1 MITYD
6 KYDGV
11 NCIRTYPNTYT
22 DYIPSTVR
30 FTDKEKNQA
39 ERSLYSNYWREQIDM
54 YGQKI
59 LYYRNLYNLND
70 GDNTYGEMTLN
81 RYEEPKE
88 MIMLFTLTENALVL
102 SKFGY
107 QSDDQVTAYLHIS
120 SFYVNYPPILNE
132 EGMPILSGPRKI
144 EPKAGDVFK
153 LVEYGSDRPGERDGK
168 MYEITERC
176 DEDNSKINPLAGHY
190 VWLLKAKRF
199 ENSFENIPREKGDY
213 QVHDDTFYGD
223 LSGSFVTPPTRDPS
237 YPQDADMES
246 KEKVYDMSVNDTLEY
261 GGYY

>member
-6 KYDGV
+6 KYTGV
-11 NCIRTYPNTYT
+11 NCIRTYPDIFNE
-22 DYIPSTVR
+22 YIAPTIR
-30 FTDKEKNQA
+30 FTDKEKNSG
-39 ERSLYSNYWREQIDM
+39 ERAVYSNYWREQIDM

-59 LYYRNLYNLND
+59 LYYKNKYNVLS
-70 GDNTYGEMTLN
+70 GDNVYGEMPLN
-81 RYEEPKE
+81 EFEPPKE

-120 SFYVNYPPILNE
+120 SFYIHYPP
-132 EGMPILSGPRKI
+132 SY

-190 VWLLKAKRF
+190 VWLLKAKRL
-199 ENSFENIPREKGDY
+199 EYSFEDIPQEKGNY

-223 LSGSFVTPPTRDPS
+223 LSGSTTTPTQRVSS
-237 YPQDADMES
+237 YPQDPDSES
-246 KEKVYDMSVNDTLEY
+246 KKFVFDMSVNDTLQY

>member
-6 KYDGV
+6 KYNGV
-11 NCIRTYPNTYT
+11 NCIRTYPNNYT
-22 DYIPSTVR
+22 DYIQPTIR

-70 GDNTYGEMTLN
+70 GDNVYGEMTLN
-81 RYEEPKE
+81 RFEAPKE
-88 MIMLFTLTENALVL
+88 VIMLFTLTENALVL

-120 SFYVNYPPILNE
+120 SFYANYPPNL
-132 EGMPILSGPRKI
+132 

-176 DEDNSKINPLAGHY
+176 DEDNSAINPLAGHY
-190 VWLLKAKRF
+190 VWLLKAKRL
-199 ENSFENIPREKGDY
+199 EHSFENIPQERGNY

-223 LSGSFVTPPTRDPS
+223 LSGSRTVPPQRDPS
-237 YPQDADMES
+237 YPQDADNES
-246 KEKVYDMSVNDTLEY
+246 KEKVFDMSINNTLEY

>member
-6 KYDGV
+6 KYNGV
-11 NCIRTYPNTYT
+11 NCIRTYPNNYSEYT
-22 DYIPSTVR
+22 ASTVR
-30 FTDKEKNQA
+30 FTDKEKNVA
-39 ERSLYSNYWREQIDM
+39 ERSLYSNYWREQIDL

-59 LYYRNLYNLND
+59 LYYKNLYNLEQA
-70 GDNTYGEMTLN
+70 DNTYGEMPLN
-81 RYEEPKE
+81 QFETPKE
-88 MIMLFTLTENALVL
+88 MIMLFTLTENSLIL

-120 SFYVNYPPILNE
+120 SFYAHYPPNY
-132 EGMPILSGPRKI
+132 

-153 LVEYGSDRPGERDGK
+153 LVEYGSDRPNERDGK

-190 VWLLKAKRF
+190 IWLLKAKRL
-199 ENSFENIPREKGDY
+199 EHSFENLPQEKGNT

-223 LSGSFVTPPTRDPS
+223 LSGALVAPPQRDPS
-237 YPQDADMES
+237 YPQDSGTES
-246 KEKVYDMSVNDTLEY
+246 KEKVFDMSINDTLEY

>member
-1 MITYD
+1 MITFD
-6 KYDGV
+6 KYNGV
-11 NCIRTYPNTYT
+11 NCIRTYPNNYSEYT
-22 DYIPSTVR
+22 ESTLR
-30 FTDKEKNQA
+30 FTDKDKNVA
-39 ERSLYSNYWREQIDM
+39 ERSLYSNYWREQIDL

-59 LYYRNLYNLND
+59 LYYKNLYNLENA
-70 GDNTYGEMTLN
+70 DNTYGEMPLN
-81 RYEEPKE
+81 QFEAPKE
-88 MIMLFTLTENALVL
+88 MIMLFTLTENALIL

-120 SFYVNYPPILNE
+120 SFYVHYPPNY
-132 EGMPILSGPRKI
+132 

-153 LVEYGSDRPGERDGK
+153 LMEYGSDRPGERDGK

-190 VWLLKAKRF
+190 VWLLKAKRL
-199 ENSFENIPREKGDY
+199 EHSFENLPQERGNM

-223 LSGSFVTPPTRDPS
+223 LSGSLTVPAQRDPA
-237 YPQDADMES
+237 YPQDSDTES
-246 KEKVYDMSVNDTLEY
+246 KEKVFDMSINDTLEY

>member
-6 KYDGV
+6 KYTGV
-11 NCIRTYPNTYT
+11 NCIRTYPNNYL
-22 DYIPSTVR
+22 DYIQPTIR
-30 FTDKEKNQA
+30 FTDKDKNQA
-39 ERSLYSNYWREQIDM
+39 ERLLYSNYWREQIDM

-59 LYYRNLYNLND
+59 LYYRNLFNLQD
-70 GDNTYGEMTLN
+70 GDLTYGEMPLN
-81 RYEEPKE
+81 QFELPKT

-120 SFYVNYPPILNE
+120 SFYANYPPNL
-132 EGMPILSGPRKI
+132 

-176 DEDNSKINPLAGHY
+176 DEDNSQINPLGGHY
-190 VWLLKAKRF
+190 VWLLKAKRL
-199 ENSFENIPREKGDY
+199 EHSFENIPQERGNT
-213 QVHDDTFYGD
+213 QVYDDTFYGD
-223 LSGSFVTPPTRDPS
+223 LSGSKSVPPQREDS
-237 YPQDADMES
+237 YPQDPDSES
-246 KEKVYDMSVNDTLEY
+246 KKFVFDMSVNNTLEY

>member
-6 KYDGV
+6 KYTGV
-11 NCIRTYPNTYT
+11 NCIRTYPNNYLE
-22 DYIPSTVR
+22 YIQPTIR
-30 FTDKEKNQA
+30 FTDKDKNQA
-39 ERSLYSNYWREQIDM
+39 ERALYSNYWREQIDM

-59 LYYRNLYNLND
+59 LYYRNLFNLQD
-70 GDNTYGEMTLN
+70 GDLTYGEMPLN
-81 RYEEPKE
+81 QFELPKT
-88 MIMLFTLTENALVL
+88 MIMIMTLTENALVL

-120 SFYVNYPPILNE
+120 SFYAHYPPSL
-132 EGMPILSGPRKI
+132 

-176 DEDNSKINPLAGHY
+176 DEDNSQINPLGGHY
-190 VWLLKAKRF
+190 VWLLKAKRL
-199 ENSFENIPREKGDY
+199 EHSFEDLPQERGNT
-213 QVHDDTFYGD
+213 QVYDDTFYGD
-223 LSGSFVTPPTRDPS
+223 LSGSKTVPIKRDES
-237 YPQDADMES
+237 YPQDPDSES
-246 KEKVYDMSVNDTLEY
+246 KKFVFDMSVNDTLEY

>member
-6 KYDGV
+6 KYTGV
-11 NCIRTYPNTYT
+11 NCIRIYPNNYT
-22 DYIPSTVR
+22 DYIQPTIR
-30 FTDKEKNQA
+30 LTDKNKNGA
-39 ERSLYSNYWREQIDM
+39 ERALVSNYWREQIDM

-59 LYYRNLYNLND
+59 LYYRNLYNLNN
-70 GDNTYGEMTLN
+70 GDNIYGEMPLN
-81 RYEEPKE
+81 QFEAPKE

-120 SFYVNYPPILNE
+120 SFYASYPPNL
-132 EGMPILSGPRKI
+132 

-176 DEDNSKINPLAGHY
+176 DEDNSSINPLAGHY
-190 VWLLKAKRF
+190 VWLLKAKRLEF
-199 ENSFENIPREKGDY
+199 SWENLPQERGNA

-223 LSGSFVTPPTRDPS
+223 LSGSTTTPVQRVSS
-237 YPQDADMES
+237 YPQAADSES
-246 KEKVYDMSVNDTLEY
+246 KKFVFDMSLNDTLEY

>member
-6 KYDGV
+6 KYNGV
-11 NCIRTYPNTYT
+11 NCIRTYPNNYSEYT
-22 DYIPSTVR
+22 ASTVR
-30 FTDKEKNQA
+30 FTDKEKNVA
-39 ERSLYSNYWREQIDM
+39 ERSLYSNYWREQIDL

-59 LYYRNLYNLND
+59 LYYKNLYNLEQA
-70 GDNTYGEMTLN
+70 DNTYGEMPLN
-81 RYEEPKE
+81 QFETPKE
-88 MIMLFTLTENALVL
+88 MIMLFTLTENSLIL

-120 SFYVNYPPILNE
+120 SFYVHYPPNY
-132 EGMPILSGPRKI
+132 

-153 LVEYGSDRPGERDGK
+153 LVEYGSDRPNERDGK

-190 VWLLKAKRF
+190 IWLLKAKRL
-199 ENSFENIPREKGDY
+199 EHSFENLPQEKGNT

-223 LSGSFVTPPTRDPS
+223 LSGALVAPPQRDPS
-237 YPQDADMES
+237 YPQDSDTES
-246 KEKVYDMSVNDTLEY
+246 KEKVFDMSINDTLEY

>member
-6 KYDGV
+6 KYEGV
-11 NCIRTYPNTYT
+11 NCIRTYPNNYRE
-22 DYIPSTVR
+22 YIQPTIR
-30 FTDKEKNQA
+30 FTDKSKNQA
-39 ERSLYSNYWREQIDM
+39 ERALYSNYWREQIDM

-59 LYYRNLYNLND
+59 LYYRNLYNLQD
-70 GDNTYGEMTLN
+70 GDNTYGEMPLEQFELPT
-81 RYEEPKE
+81 E
-88 MIMLFTLTENALVL
+88 MIMLFTLTENAIVL

-120 SFYVNYPPILNE
+120 SFYAHYPPNL
-132 EGMPILSGPRKI
+132 

-176 DEDNSKINPLAGHY
+176 DEDNSKINPLGGHY
-190 VWLLKAKRF
+190 VWLLKAKRL
-199 ENSFENIPREKGDY
+199 EHSFENIPQEKGNT

-223 LSGSFVTPPTRDPS
+223 LSGSLSAPS
-237 YPQDADMES
+237 ERESTYPQDPDSES
-246 KEKVYDMSVNDTLEY
+246 KKFVFDMSVNDTLEY

>member
-6 KYDGV
+6 KYTGV
-11 NCIRTYPNTYT
+11 NCIRTYPDSFSN
-22 DYIPSTVR
+22 YIPSTIR
-30 FTDKEKNQA
+30 FTDKEKNGA
-39 ERSLYSNYWREQIDM
+39 ERAVYSNYWREQIDM

-59 LYYRNLYNLND
+59 LYYKNKYSVLSA
-70 GDNTYGEMTLN
+70 DNIYGEMPLN
-81 RYEEPKE
+81 EFESPKE

-107 QSDDQVTAYLHIS
+107 QSDDQVTVYLHIS
-120 SFYVNYPPILNE
+120 SFYAQYPP
-132 EGMPILSGPRKI
+132 SY

-153 LVEYGSDRPGERDGK
+153 LLEYGSDRPGERDGK

-199 ENSFENIPREKGDY
+199 EHSFENVPQEKGNY
-213 QVHDDTFYGD
+213 QVYDDTFYGD
-223 LSGSFVTPPTRDPS
+223 LSGTITTPTQRVSS
-237 YPQDADMES
+237 YPDDPDSES
-246 KEKVYDMSVNDTLEY
+246 KKFVFDMSVNDTLQY

>member
-6 KYDGV
+6 KYNGV
-11 NCIRTYPNTYT
+11 NCIRTYPNNYSE
-22 DYIPSTVR
+22 YVESTLR
-30 FTDKEKNQA
+30 FTDKEKNTA
-39 ERSLYSNYWREQIDM
+39 ERSLYSNYWREQIDL

-59 LYYRNLYNLND
+59 LYYKNLYNLQNA
-70 GDNTYGEMTLN
+70 DNTYGEMPLN
-81 RYEEPKE
+81 QFEAPKE
-88 MIMLFTLTENALVL
+88 MIMLFTLTENALIL

-120 SFYVNYPPILNE
+120 SFYVHYPPDY
-132 EGMPILSGPRKI
+132 

-190 VWLLKAKRF
+190 VWLLKAKRL
-199 ENSFENIPREKGDY
+199 EHSFENLPQERGNM

-223 LSGSFVTPPTRDPS
+223 LSGSLNVPPQRDPA
-237 YPQDADMES
+237 YPQDSDTES
-246 KEKVYDMSVNDTLEY
+246 KEKVFDMSINDTLEY

>member
-6 KYDGV
+6 KYTGV
-11 NCIRTYPNTYT
+11 NCIRTYPNNYLE
-22 DYIPSTVR
+22 YIQPTIR
-30 FTDKEKNQA
+30 FTDKDKNQA
-39 ERSLYSNYWREQIDM
+39 ERVLYSNYWREQIDM

-59 LYYRNLYNLND
+59 LYYRNLFNLQD
-70 GDNTYGEMTLN
+70 GDLTYGEMPLN
-81 RYEEPKE
+81 QFELPKT
-88 MIMLFTLTENALVL
+88 MIIILTLTENALVL

-120 SFYVNYPPILNE
+120 SFYAHYPPSL
-132 EGMPILSGPRKI
+132 

-168 MYEITERC
+168 MYEITEKC
-176 DEDNSKINPLAGHY
+176 DEDNSQINPLGGHY
-190 VWLLKAKRF
+190 VWLLKAKRL
-199 ENSFENIPREKGDY
+199 EHSFENLPQERGNT

-223 LSGSFVTPPTRDPS
+223 LSGSKTVPIKRDES
-237 YPQDADMES
+237 YPQDPDYES
-246 KEKVYDMSVNDTLEY
+246 KKFVFDMSVNDTLEY

>member
-1 MITYD
+1 MITFD

-11 NCIRTYPNTYT
+11 NCVRTYPNTYNN
-22 DYIPSTVR
+22 YMQSTLR
-30 FTDKEKNQA
+30 FTDKDKNQA
-39 ERSLYSNYWREQIDM
+39 ERALYSNYWREQIDL

-59 LYYRNLYNLND
+59 LYYRNLYDLKD
-70 GDNTYGEMTLN
+70 ADNTYGEMPLN
-81 RYEEPKE
+81 QFEIPKI

-120 SFYVNYPPILNE
+120 SFYAHYPPSL
-132 EGMPILSGPRKI
+132 

-176 DEDNSKINPLAGHY
+176 DEDNSQINPLGGHY
-190 VWLLKAKRF
+190 VWLLKAKRLEF
-199 ENSFENIPREKGDY
+199 SFENLEQEKGNY

-223 LSGSFVTPPTRDPS
+223 LSGSTSTPEKRDDA
-237 YPQDADMES
+237 YPQDADSES
-246 KEKVYDMSVNDTLEY
+246 KKFVFDMSVNDTLEY

>member
-11 NCIRTYPNTYT
+11 NCVRTYPNNYRE
-22 DYIPSTVR
+22 YIQPSLR
-30 FTDKEKNQA
+30 FTDKSKNDA
-39 ERSLYSNYWREQIDM
+39 ERAVYSNYWREQIDM
-54 YGQKI
+54 YGQEV
-59 LYYRNLYNLND
+59 LYFRNLYNLKN
-70 GDNTYGEMTLN
+70 GDNTYGEITLN
-81 RYEEPKE
+81 RYEDPKL
-88 MIMLFTLTENALVL
+88 MIMACNLTENALVL

-107 QSDDQVTAYLHIS
+107 QSDDQLTAYLHIS
-120 SFYVNYPPILNE
+120 SFYAHYPPDL
-132 EGMPILSGPRKI
+132 

-153 LVEYGSDRPGERDGK
+153 LIEYGSDRPGERDGK

-176 DEDNSKINPLAGHY
+176 DEDNSSINPLAGHY

-199 ENSFENIPREKGDY
+199 EHSFENISQEKGNT

-223 LSGSFVTPPTRDPS
+223 LSGSTSVPTQRSDE
-237 YPQDADMES
+237 YPQDSDSES
-246 KEKVYDMSVNDTLEY
+246 KKFVFDMSVNDTLEY

>member
-6 KYDGV
+6 KYSGV
-11 NCIRTYPNTYT
+11 NCIRTYPNNYRE
-22 DYIPSTVR
+22 YIQPTIR

-54 YGQKI
+54 YGQKV
-59 LYYRNLYNLND
+59 LYYRNLYDLQKA
-70 GDNTYGEMTLN
+70 DNVYGEMPLLKF
-81 RYEEPKE
+81 EEPRE
-88 MIMLFTLTENALVL
+88 MIMIFNLTENALVL

-107 QSDDQVTAYLHIS
+107 QSDDQITAYLHIS
-120 SFYVNYPPILNE
+120 SFYANYPPDL
-132 EGMPILSGPRKI
+132 
-144 EPKAGDVFK
+144 EPKSGDVFK

-176 DEDNSKINPLAGHY
+176 DEDNSSINPLAGHY
-190 VWLLKAKRF
+190 VWLLKAKRL
-199 ENSFENIPREKGDY
+199 EHSFENIPQERGNQ

-223 LSGSFVTPPTRDPS
+223 LNGSSKTPTERLSS
-237 YPQDADMES
+237 YPQDADTES
-246 KEKVYDMSVNDTLEY
+246 KEKVFDMSINDTLQY

>member
-6 KYDGV
+6 KYTGV
-11 NCIRTYPNTYT
+11 NCIRTYPDSFSN
-22 DYIPSTVR
+22 YIPSTIR
-30 FTDKEKNQA
+30 FTDKEKNGA
-39 ERSLYSNYWREQIDM
+39 ERAVYSNYWREQIDM

-59 LYYRNLYNLND
+59 LYYKNKYSVLSA
-70 GDNTYGEMTLN
+70 DNIYGEMPLN
-81 RYEEPKE
+81 EFESPKE
-88 MIMLFTLTENALVL
+88 MIMIFTLTENALVL

-120 SFYVNYPPILNE
+120 SFYAHYPP
-132 EGMPILSGPRKI
+132 SY

-153 LVEYGSDRPGERDGK
+153 LLEYGSDRPGERDGK

-199 ENSFENIPREKGDY
+199 EHSFENVPQEKGNH
-213 QVHDDTFYGD
+213 QVYDDTFYGD
-223 LSGSFVTPPTRDPS
+223 LSGSTTTPTQRVSS
-237 YPQDADMES
+237 YPDDPDSES
-246 KEKVYDMSVNDTLEY
+246 KKFVFDMSVNDTLQY

>member
-6 KYDGV
+6 KYTGV
-11 NCIRTYPNTYT
+11 NCIRTYPDSFNEYVAPTL
-22 DYIPSTVR
+22 R
-30 FTDKEKNQA
+30 FTDKEKNGA
-39 ERSLYSNYWREQIDM
+39 ERAVYSNYWREQIDM

-59 LYYRNLYNLND
+59 LYYKNKYNVLSA
-70 GDNTYGEMTLN
+70 DNIYGEMPLN
-81 RYEEPKE
+81 EFEPPKE

-120 SFYVNYPPILNE
+120 SFYVHYPP
-132 EGMPILSGPRKI
+132 SY
-144 EPKAGDVFK
+144 EPKSGDVFK

-176 DEDNSKINPLAGHY
+176 DEDNTKINPLGGHY
-190 VWLLKAKRF
+190 VWMLKAKRL
-199 ENSFENIPREKGDY
+199 EHSFENIPQERGNY

-223 LSGSFVTPPTRDPS
+223 LSGSMTTPTERVSS
-237 YPQDADMES
+237 YPQDADSES
-246 KEKVYDMSVNDTLEY
+246 KKFVFDMSVNDTLQY